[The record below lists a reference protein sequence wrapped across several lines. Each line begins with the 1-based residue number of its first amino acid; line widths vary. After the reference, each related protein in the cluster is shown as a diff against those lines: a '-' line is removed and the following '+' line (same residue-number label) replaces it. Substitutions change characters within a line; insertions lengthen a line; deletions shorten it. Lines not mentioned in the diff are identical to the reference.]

1 MNFNEINP
9 YIRFAIERD
18 LTEDYTREL
27 AAYDFRLFYGLSGKI
42 RVEVDGESFPVTK
55 NTFVLVPPARFYRL
69 CVEEGDPEPNRF
81 GILNFDMTCAHADQ
95 KLSIPPHPADRF
107 NPALVISDEAPEEF
121 ARPRC
126 LETDYRSTE
135 VFREILAQFLHKPA
149 LYHEECGARLK
160 FILTLAAR
168 NAIQKQHNRP
178 RVVED
183 VLDFVRAN
191 YNRPITNALIAEH
204 FVYHPNYVNRVF
216 KSSIGQSLH
225 QYVIHYR
232 LRIAKTLLAGSD
244 YSIDQVA
251 RTVGFDSP
259 SYFSKYFKE
268 YFGETPMTFRKN
280 YIEHLQQP

>member
-107 NPALVISDEAPEEF
+107 NPALV
-121 ARPRC
+121 
-126 LETDYRSTE
+126 
-135 VFREILAQFLHKPA
+135 
-149 LYHEECGARLK
+149 
-160 FILTLAAR
+160 
-168 NAIQKQHNRP
+168 
-178 RVVED
+178 
-183 VLDFVRAN
+183 
-191 YNRPITNALIAEH
+191 
-204 FVYHPNYVNRVF
+204 
-216 KSSIGQSLH
+216 
-225 QYVIHYR
+225 
-232 LRIAKTLLAGSD
+232 
-244 YSIDQVA
+244 
-251 RTVGFDSP
+251 
-259 SYFSKYFKE
+259 
-268 YFGETPMTFRKN
+268 
-280 YIEHLQQP
+280 